1 MTLDW
6 QTVDRRQDRE
16 RFTGYLEKVSEHGR
30 VRERSEA
37 RLAAAGVARGGSV
50 LDLGCGIGSN
60 TLMLAEFVGP
70 SGEVHAVDRSRT
82 MLEITER
89 RAIDRALAI
98 ACHEADAAALP
109 FGAASFD
116 LVWVER
122 VLLHVASPLAV
133 LREVR
138 RVLKPG
144 GQLVATEPDNA
155 SARFHDGGDSALA
168 RFLERSWIEGIPNPT
183 MGRELK
189 PLAEEAGFAEFHVE
203 AETVLLRDFDL
214 ASALFRWRDNLQSL
228 AAEGRITAAR
238 ADAWLQ
244 RVAASASRDEMIASG
259 SLFDLFA
266 RR

>member
-1 MTLDW
+1 MTLGW

-37 RLAAAGVARGGSV
+37 RLAATGIARGGSV

-60 TLMLAEFVGP
+60 TLMLAEYVGP
-70 SGEVHAVDRSRT
+70 SGEVQAVDRSRT
-82 MLEITER
+82 MLEIAER
-89 RAIDRALAI
+89 RARDRALAI

-109 FGAASFD
+109 FADGSFD

-122 VLLHVASPLAV
+122 VLLHVTSPLAV
-133 LREVR
+133 MREAR

-144 GQLVATEPDNA
+144 GQLVASEPDNA
-155 SARFHDGGDSALA
+155 SVRFHDGRDAALA
-168 RFLERSWIEGIPNPT
+168 RFLERRWIEGIPNPR
-183 MGRELK
+183 MGRQLEK
-189 PLAEEAGFAEFHVE
+189 LAREAGFAEIRVE
-203 AETVLLRDFDL
+203 AESVLVRDFDL
-214 ASALFRWRDNLQSL
+214 ASALFRWCDNLQSL
-228 AAEGRITAAR
+228 AGEGRITSVR
-238 ADAWLQ
+238 ADAWL
-244 RVAASASRDEMIASG
+244 RTMEAEGSREAVIAAG